1 MILNSS
7 LQKGS
12 SCIHPDKTFRIYC
25 FEIVIFGTLFPGF
38 AQENQFQ
45 LNPKDDTF
53 GNRVTLVSDTRSIPC
68 DVERDSTH
76 GNQIMCYTR

>member
-1 MILNSS
+1 MIPSRLFVDS
-7 LQKGS
+7 LIQG
-12 SCIHPDKTFRIYC
+12 KTFG
-25 FEIVIFGTLFPGF
+25 IFIIWKWLFVYYLGFFPGF

-53 GNRVTLVSDTRSIPC
+53 GNRVTLVSDTLSVPC

-76 GNQIMCYTR
+76 GDQIMCYTR